1 MHMPQKDPSHEE
13 VHDQDENGAVNDGLR
28 GAAAH
33 PFGAAR
39 LADDD
44 LSVDF
49 GPLTQP
55 GDRVAL
61 VATQPLT
68 TGEAWAAMAPGELR
82 VFVDGQIRRPA

>member
-1 MHMPQKDPSHEE
+1 MLPVRRCLMPSRRI
-13 VHDQDENGAVNDGLR
+13 GAERSRNWLER
-28 GAAAH
+28 AH

-39 LADDD
+39 LADED

-49 GPLTQP
+49 GPLTSP

-68 TGEAWAAMAPGELR
+68 SGEPWVAMGAGELLVFDGLPRWSR
-82 VFVDGQIRRPA
+82 VI